1 MSDAPGETPITVE
14 TIGNAIVARAKLK
27 MVDDTALKTLMNL
40 VDQASDANPAVTL
53 VILDLST
60 VTIMP
65 SMALGLLLQASTK
78 CGSRRQ
84 RLKLAG
90 LQPQLRRV
98 FTITRLDRVF
108 QYADSVEA
116 AMA

>member
-14 TIGNAIVARAKLK
+14 TTDSAIVARARLK
-27 MVDDTALKTLMNL
+27 MLDDTELKTLMNL
-40 VDQASDANPAVTL
+40 VDQASDANPALTL
-53 VILDLST
+53 VILDLSH
-60 VTIMP
+60 VTMMP
-65 SMALGLLLQASTK
+65 SMALGLLLQVSTK
-78 CGSRRQ
+78 CAARRQ

-108 QYADSVEA
+108 QFADSVET

>member
-1 MSDAPGETPITVE
+1 MQV
-14 TIGNAIVARAKLK
+14 
-27 MVDDTALKTLMNL
+27 
-40 VDQASDANPAVTL
+40 
-53 VILDLST
+53 
-60 VTIMP
+60 
-65 SMALGLLLQASTK
+65 
-78 CGSRRQ
+78 RRQ

-108 QYADSVEA
+108 QFADSVEA

>member
-1 MSDAPGETPITVE
+1 
-14 TIGNAIVARAKLK
+14 
-27 MVDDTALKTLMNL
+27 
-40 VDQASDANPAVTL
+40 
-53 VILDLST
+53 
-60 VTIMP
+60 
-65 SMALGLLLQASTK
+65 MALGLLLQASTK

-108 QYADSVEA
+108 QFADSVEA